1 MKKFLLMVVVMMAAL
16 GASAQEMYIGGG
28 ISLWRD
34 TDRDQMAFSISPDF
48 GYELN
53 ERWAVGGELIY
64 AHNSSVD
71 GNFVKNGFAIAPYG
85 RFTYYQ
91 NKVVRLFLDM
101 GVGFSTYKK
110 NGEDSEVGFEVGVK
124 PGLAIKC
131 NEHFSFVTK
140 VGFVGFRDAY
150 LASEKSGFGID
161 FNGNNISIG
170 IEYAF

>member
-1 MKKFLLMVVVMMAAL
+1 MVVVMMATL
-16 GASAQEMYIGGG
+16 TASAQEMYIGGG
-28 ISLWRD
+28 ISLWRNTD
-34 TDRDQMAFSISPDF
+34 TDQMAFTVSPDF
-48 GYELN
+48 GCELN
-53 ERWAVGGELIY
+53 ERWAIGGELVY

-71 GNFVKNGFAIAPYG
+71 GNYVKNGFAIAPYG
-85 RFTYYQ
+85 RFSFYQ

-101 GVGFSTYKK
+101 GVGFSTYK
-110 NGEDSEVGFEVGVK
+110 GVGQEDTEVGFEVGVK

-140 VGFVGFRDAY
+140 VGFVGFRDSY

-161 FNGNNISIG
+161 FNGSNISIG